1 MVCLLARLVVAAA
14 TMVVNSFLAATAT
27 GVVNVEI
34 VEDLNFADLADA
46 VQGHPFLAVAF
57 YSPGCGH
64 CRRLLPSWTQ
74 AAQLMEDQRLPI
86 RLARMDVSSRGGM
99 HAWKAFGLTR
109 LPTVKVFVGNNPDEP
124 LPYAGHLDANGI
136 AAHLA
141 MLERDRRRVL
151 EHQKKYFSPATTRL
165 GDSSR
170 GGGDGSGASDLGI
183 SKLELDKSGVIL
195 VSLAVR
201 SNTAADDV
209 SGRLSSRTMSL
220 ADRFRAAVGQGASLV
235 LFAPEPS
242 PKARRMIK
250 EIRKAAPILA
260 LRDPPTKVILVD
272 LQNADGGGGDNGSR
286 GTAVLYEDG
295 SRRRQGSSRS
305 GDPALPP
312 GTEDIL
318 AKRQLA
324 ADAGVT
330 FGDGPELRIFLDGRL
345 WVEGGVFRGLP
356 TTDGILQHMDWVADE
371 AGLRPQR
378 ERATT
383 KATQRGGRSTFDGR
397 QIITIS
403 VATAESSINVSSEAC
418 PASSRCVNHAGGVT
432 CQDEKWE

>member
-1 MVCLLARLVVAAA
+1 MVCLPARLVVAAA
-14 TMVVNSFLAATAT
+14 TMVVNSVLAATAT

-57 YSPGCGH
+57 YSLGCGH

-74 AAQLMEDQRLPI
+74 AAQLIEDQRLPI

-99 HAWKAFGLTR
+99 HAWKAFGLKR
-109 LPTVKVFVGNNPDEP
+109 LPAVKVFAGNNPDEP
-124 LPYAGHLDANGI
+124 LPYAGHLDAHGI

-151 EHQKKYFSPATTRL
+151 EHQKKYFSPATARL
-165 GDSSR
+165 GDSSG
-170 GGGDGSGASDLGI
+170 GGGDGSSASDLGI
-183 SKLELDKSGVIL
+183 SKLELDTSGVIL

-201 SNTAADDV
+201 SNAAADDV
-209 SGRLSSRTMSL
+209 SGRSSSRTMSL
-220 ADRFRAAVGQGASLV
+220 ADRFRAAVGQEGASLV
-235 LFAPEPS
+235 LFAPQPS
-242 PKARRMIK
+242 PKARRLIK

-272 LQNADGGGGDNGSR
+272 LQNASGGGGDDGSR
-286 GTAVLYEDG
+286 GSAVLDEDG

-305 GDPALPP
+305 GDPALPA
-312 GTEDIL
+312 GTEYIL
-318 AKRQLA
+318 AKRQLT
-324 ADAGVT
+324 ADVGVT

-356 TTDGILQHMDWVADE
+356 TADGILQHMDWVADE
-371 AGLRPQR
+371 AGLRPQH
-378 ERATT
+378 ERATM
-383 KATQRGGRSTFDGR
+383 KATQGGGRSTLDGR
-397 QIITIS
+397 QIITTS
-403 VATAESSINVSSEAC
+403 VPTAESPINVSSEAC
-418 PASSRCVNHAGGVT
+418 PASSRCTNHAGGVT
-432 CQDEKWE
+432 CQDED

>member
-1 MVCLLARLVVAAA
+1 MVYLPARLVVAAA
-14 TMVVNSFLAATAT
+14 TMVVNSILAATTT

-74 AAQLMEDQRLPI
+74 AAQLIEDQRLPI

-99 HAWKAFGLTR
+99 HAWKAFGLKR
-109 LPTVKVFVGNNPDEP
+109 LPMVKVFVGNNPDEP

-165 GDSSR
+165 GDSSG

-183 SKLELDKSGVIL
+183 SKLELDTSGVIL

-209 SGRLSSRTMSL
+209 SSSRRMSL
-220 ADRFRAAVGQGASLV
+220 ADRFRAAVGQERASLV

-242 PKARRMIK
+242 PKARRLTK
-250 EIRKAAPILA
+250 EIRKAAPILG

-272 LQNADGGGGDNGSR
+272 FQNASGGGGDDGSR
-286 GTAVLYEDG
+286 SAAVLHGDG

-305 GDPALPP
+305 GDPALSA

-324 ADAGVT
+324 ADVGVT
-330 FGDGPELRIFLDGRL
+330 FGDGPELR
-345 WVEGGVFRGLP
+345 
-356 TTDGILQHMDWVADE
+356 
-371 AGLRPQR
+371 
-378 ERATT
+378 
-383 KATQRGGRSTFDGR
+383 
-397 QIITIS
+397 
-403 VATAESSINVSSEAC
+403 
-418 PASSRCVNHAGGVT
+418 
-432 CQDEKWE
+432 

>member
-1 MVCLLARLVVAAA
+1 MVCLPARLVVAAA
-14 TMVVNSFLAATAT
+14 IMVVNSILAATT
-27 GVVNVEI
+27 GPGVVNVEI

-74 AAQLMEDQRLPI
+74 AAQLIEDQRLPI

-99 HAWKAFGLTR
+99 HAWKAFGLKR

-124 LPYAGHLDANGI
+124 LLYAGHLDANGI

-151 EHQKKYFSPATTRL
+151 EHQKKYSSPATKRL
-165 GDSSR
+165 GDSS
-170 GGGDGSGASDLGI
+170 GSGGDGSGASDLGI
-183 SKLELDKSGVIL
+183 SKLELDTSGVIL

-201 SNTAADDV
+201 SNTAANDV
-209 SGRLSSRTMSL
+209 SSSRTMSL
-220 ADRFRAAVGQGASLV
+220 ADRFRAAVGQEKGASLV

-242 PKARRMIK
+242 PKARRLIK

-260 LRDPPTKVILVD
+260 LRNPPTKVILVD
-272 LQNADGGGGDNGSR
+272 FQNASGGGGDDGSR
-286 GTAVLYEDG
+286 GTAALLEDG

-305 GDPALPP
+305 GNPALPA
-312 GTEDIL
+312 GTEDIV

-324 ADAGVT
+324 ADVGVT

-356 TTDGILQHMDWVADE
+356 TADGILQHMDWVADE
-371 AGLRPQR
+371 AGLRPQH
-378 ERATT
+378 ERATM
-383 KATQRGGRSTFDGR
+383 KATQGGGRSTFDGH
-397 QIITIS
+397 QIIATS
-403 VATAESSINVSSEAC
+403 VATADSLVNVSSEAC
-418 PASSRCVNHAGGVT
+418 PASSRCTNHAGGVA
-432 CQDEKWE
+432 CQDED

>member
-1 MVCLLARLVVAAA
+1 MVYLPARLMVAAA
-14 TMVVNSFLAATAT
+14 TMVVNSILAATTT

-34 VEDLNFADLADA
+34 VEDLNFTDLADA
-46 VQGHPFLAVAF
+46 VQGHPFLVVAF

-74 AAQLMEDQRLPI
+74 AAQLIEDQRLPI

-99 HAWKAFGLTR
+99 NAWKAFGLKR

-141 MLERDRRRVL
+141 MLER
-151 EHQKKYFSPATTRL
+151 
-165 GDSSR
+165 
-170 GGGDGSGASDLGI
+170 
-183 SKLELDKSGVIL
+183 
-195 VSLAVR
+195 
-201 SNTAADDV
+201 
-209 SGRLSSRTMSL
+209 
-220 ADRFRAAVGQGASLV
+220 
-235 LFAPEPS
+235 
-242 PKARRMIK
+242 ARRLIK

-272 LQNADGGGGDNGSR
+272 FQNASGGGGDDGSR
-286 GTAVLYEDG
+286 GTAVLHEDG

-305 GDPALPP
+305 GDPALPA

-324 ADAGVT
+324 ADIGVT
-330 FGDGPELRIFLDGRL
+330 FGEGPELRIFLDGRL

-371 AGLRPQR
+371 AGLLPQH
-378 ERATT
+378 ERATM
-383 KATQRGGRSTFDGR
+383 KATQGGGRSTFDGH
-397 QIITIS
+397 QIMATP
-403 VATAESSINVSSEAC
+403 VATADSLVNVSSEAC
-418 PASSRCVNHAGGVT
+418 PASSRCTNHAGGVT
-432 CQDEKWE
+432 CQDED